1 MKVSVI
7 IRAYNRGYI
16 IAEAIDSALRQSY
29 SDVEI
34 VVVDDGSTDNTQ
46 EVVEGFR
53 SGKIRYVRHQ
63 QNRGVGVACNTGIAA
78 STGEAVALL
87 DSDDLW
93 APDKLEKQM
102 RLLATHPE
110 VGAIFCDVKIQSAM
124 EFIPS
129 LARFAKA
136 FPVPIRKLP
145 AGAEYTF
152 SLRQMYLCLLE
163 DVPIKPSTILMRRD
177 AVMQAGQFREVRS
190 GEDWDFFLRLSRTSP
205 FGYVDEVLATQR
217 TLGDSVYNHYVDD
230 DKIFLIA
237 RLAGEK
243 ATLQGDRQAVAAV
256 NRGLGTLYKSLAG
269 NYMIAGKRAKSF
281 STYLEGFMRSRK
293 IELLLRAP
301 VAFTPSGFRR
311 LVKQAGS
318 LAKIPRKMPSDSRTA
333 LR

>member
-16 IAEAIDSALRQSY
+16 IAEAIDSVLQQSH

-46 EVVEGFR
+46 QVVQGFQ
-53 SGKIRYVRHQ
+53 SDKLRYIGHQ
-63 QNRGVGVACNTGIAA
+63 QNLGVGVACNTGIAA

-93 APDKLEKQM
+93 APDKLEKQV
-102 RLLATHPE
+102 RLLSAHPE
-110 VGAIFCDVKIQSAM
+110 VGAVFCDVRIQGAM

-129 LARFAKA
+129 LARFVKA
-136 FPVPIRKLP
+136 FPVPIRRFSE
-145 AGAEYTF
+145 GAEYAF

-163 DVPIKPSTILMRRD
+163 DVPIKPSAILMRRD

-190 GEDWDFFLRLSRTSP
+190 GEDWDFFLRLSRNSR
-205 FGYVDEVLATQR
+205 FGYIDEVLVTQR
-217 TLGDSVYNHYVDD
+217 NLGDSVYDRYRND

-237 RLAGEK
+237 ALTEEK
-243 ATLQGDRQAVAAV
+243 SAVKDDREAVAAV
-256 NRGLGTLYKSLAG
+256 NRGLRTHYKSLSG
-269 NYMIAGKRAKSF
+269 NYMTSGQRAKSF
-281 STYLEGFMRSRK
+281 STYLEGFMETGK

-311 LVKQAGS
+311 LVKKAGS
-318 LAKIPRKMPSDSRTA
+318 LRKMPGKMRSGSPTA